1 LDRSVVFQTGIQLVD
16 DSRRRVHTPQYSL
29 LLIVL
34 IWECGLAAVLIS
46 DRFAIDSA
54 ANFDL
59 VEQRLVIVHLG
70 IVR

>member
-1 LDRSVVFQTGIQLVD
+1 
-16 DSRRRVHTPQYSL
+16 
-29 LLIVL
+29 VL
-34 IWECGLAAVLIS
+34 IG
-46 DRFAIDSA
+46 DRFAFDSA